1 MNLKQKLENLAKR
14 APTGAKTLAEM
25 YPDVT
30 PEQIRSDIAEARKGK
45 VMSLSLRDIDAEDE
59 AEPVAE
65 SRLAHT

>member
-1 MNLKQKLENLAKR
+1 MNLQQKLENLAKR

-30 PEQIRSDIAEARKGK
+30 PEQIRADITDVRKGK
-45 VMSLSLRDIDAEDE
+45 IMSLSFRDIDAEGE

-65 SRLAHT
+65 SRLAHA